1 MDRPV
6 KVKILDDEY
15 LIKSDV
21 DEEQVRF
28 IAEFLD
34 ERLREIRRETPGI
47 TQRRLVMVAAF
58 HIASEYLQVL
68 HERDRRTH
76 SMGERARSLIRE
88 IDMLLNDEGIGSS
101 ANMHEEAGR
110 G

>member
-34 ERLREIRRETPGI
+34 KRLREIRHETPGL
-47 TQRRLVMVAAF
+47 TQRKLVMVAAF

-68 HERDRRTH
+68 HEREGRGH
-76 SMGERARSLIRE
+76 SMGDRVRSLIRE
-88 IDMLLNDEGIGSS
+88 IDTLLNDDGIGSS
-101 ANMHEEAGR
+101 ANMHEKAGR